1 MKEAKRPRRENEN
14 ENGNGNGCSHQTMTE
29 RMLWGGQP
37 CKARSVI
44 ASAQSQSKKRTVTQF
59 LFHQQ
64 QQKRGAG
71 LAGPLPRSPPPAAKQ
86 ARAIEAST
94 RAHAPQA
101 ISNPLTPTTRQL
113 QKPNPLPDLLFSPST
128 SHLQQHLL
136 ASHQLTQRTS
146 SYSIDTTNP
155 HFFQPLHLSKWLPR
169 LLTRSPPPRLPLLPP
184 RLLRRR
190 MLARR
195 LPPLVT
201 RRSAPRPARRPTLLT
216 STRVSSNSHLNRV
229 LFW

>member
-1 MKEAKRPRRENEN
+1 
-14 ENGNGNGCSHQTMTE
+14 MTE
-29 RMLWGGQP
+29 RMCCGGGP
-37 CKARSVI
+37 TLAY
-44 ASAQSQSKKRTVTQF
+44 SAILSAKSQSKKRTVTQF

-113 QKPNPLPDLLFSPST
+113 QKPNPLPDLPFSPST

-136 ASHQLTQRTS
+136 ASQQLTQHTS
-146 SYSIDTTNP
+146 SYSTDTNP
-155 HFFQPLHLSKWLPR
+155 HTFSTLFFIFRNGSQGC
-169 LLTRSPPPRLPLLPP
+169 
-184 RLLRRR
+184 
-190 MLARR
+190 
-195 LPPLVT
+195 
-201 RRSAPRPARRPTLLT
+201 
-216 STRVSSNSHLNRV
+216 
-229 LFW
+229 